1 MSAVVDVAV
10 PGPRRRLP
18 WWIWAGALACL
29 VWLCLA
35 LYGQLIR
42 DRVVA
47 DPVKEKAAAKAKA
60 AADNGQPLPGT
71 VQALG
76 DLDLPPERPAPV
88 NAADDRGVEVLQVSE
103 RRCGRL
109 NPAFQAKVVG
119 PGQCEVY
126 LHELTRQDG
135 TIMLMASPT
144 HGVRENGRPVI
155 TILPESAYPK
165 R

>member
-1 MSAVVDVAV
+1 MSVAIEASP
-10 PGPRRRLP
+10 PGARRRLP
-18 WWIWAGALACL
+18 WWLWAGALACL
-29 VWLCLA
+29 AWLCLA

-47 DPVKEKAAAKAKA
+47 DPVKEKAAAKAKEA
-60 AADNGQPLPGT
+60 AAAGDPLPGT

-76 DLDLPPERPAPV
+76 DMDLPPERPAPV

-135 TIMLMASPT
+135 TIMLMSSPT
-144 HGVRENGRPVI
+144 YGVRENGRPVI
-155 TILPESAYPK
+155 TILPESTYPK

>member
-1 MSAVVDVAV
+1 MSAAVA
-10 PGPRRRLP
+10 PSTPPRRRLP
-18 WWIWAGALACL
+18 WWVWLGAVGCL

-42 DRVVA
+42 DKVVA
-47 DPVKEKAAAKAKA
+47 DPVKVRAELKAKES
-60 AADNGQPLPGT
+60 ADAGEPLPGT

-76 DLDLPPERPAPV
+76 DMDLPPERPAPV
-88 NAADDRGVEVLQVSE
+88 NAADDRGVEVLVLSE
-103 RRCGRL
+103 RRCQKL

-119 PGQCEVY
+119 ASQCEVY
-126 LHELTRQDG
+126 LHELNRQDG
-135 TIMLMASPT
+135 TIMLMASPK

-155 TILPESAYPK
+155 TILPESAYPA